1 MSANF
6 SAAPLRPH
14 VAIIARCAFR
24 WNTNLASSALLLKS
38 KLSLCATAPAHAV
51 HDSMR
56 RRLLPVTHRL
66 ASRAFSLLIAAEEKG
81 RSQRW

>member
-14 VAIIARCAFR
+14 VAIIARCVFR

-38 KLSLCATAPAHAV
+38 KLSL
-51 HDSMR
+51 
-56 RRLLPVTHRL
+56 
-66 ASRAFSLLIAAEEKG
+66 
-81 RSQRW
+81 